1 MDKFSRS
8 FSDAD
13 ELFLTDIYAAGENKI
28 EGVDARNL
36 YNLIK
41 NSGKPR
47 VRFIE
52 KNMLKGEVLN
62 FVQKGDLILFL
73 GAGDITKVCDE
84 TVEEIKRK
92 VKV

>member
-1 MDKFSRS
+1 
-8 FSDAD
+8 
-13 ELFLTDIYAAGENKI
+13 
-28 EGVDARNL
+28 
-36 YNLIK
+36 
-41 NSGKPR
+41 
-47 VRFIE
+47 
-52 KNMLKGEVLN
+52 MLKGEVLN